1 MAETNGD
8 VKECLRCHIL
18 ENQLWEASELLLQ
31 ERAAREGIEIA
42 ADFDDTAMRLD
53 TLYREREVKVKDEI
67 EARLKLLPLRAKLI
81 EIEEKTENIKA
92 QRGLIQGRTA
102 QAKLNQLLTQE
113 KIKKM
118 QLENAEREA
127 MIELYAAA
135 VDAVERLGTGNMVEA
150 DFEVLDSL
158 KQIGVK
164 IPKNLKV
171 VKKIPKQTNGCE
183 ARKWRAMDGL
193 KTGGLPKATASPEVM
208 AHLSETRMP
217 EGTGHRCETS
227 TL

>member
-8 VKECLRCHIL
+8 VKECPRCHIL
-18 ENQLWEASELLLQ
+18 ENQVWEASELLLQ

-171 VKKIPKQTNGCE
+171 VKKIPKQTNGV
-183 ARKWRAMDGL
+183 R
-193 KTGGLPKATASPEVM
+193 
-208 AHLSETRMP
+208 
-217 EGTGHRCETS
+217 
-227 TL
+227 

>member
-1 MAETNGD
+1 MIEQGQCEKCAALEREIEALK
-8 VKECLRCHIL
+8 KECPRCHIL
-18 ENQLWEASELLLQ
+18 ENQVWEASELLLQ

-171 VKKIPKQTNGCE
+171 VKKIPKQTNGV
-183 ARKWRAMDGL
+183 R
-193 KTGGLPKATASPEVM
+193 
-208 AHLSETRMP
+208 
-217 EGTGHRCETS
+217 
-227 TL
+227 

>member
-8 VKECLRCHIL
+8 VKECPRCHIL

-127 MIELYAAA
+127 KIALYQTAIE
-135 VDAVERLGTGNMVEA
+135 AVERLGAGQAVEA
-150 DFEVLDSL
+150 DFEVLDNL
-158 KQIGVK
+158 KQMGVK
-164 IPKNLKV
+164 IPP
-171 VKKIPKQTNGCE
+171 KIKSAAHLLKQTNGE
-183 ARKWRAMDGL
+183 RVKNA
-193 KTGGLPKATASPEVM
+193 E
-208 AHLSETRMP
+208 
-217 EGTGHRCETS
+217 
-227 TL
+227 